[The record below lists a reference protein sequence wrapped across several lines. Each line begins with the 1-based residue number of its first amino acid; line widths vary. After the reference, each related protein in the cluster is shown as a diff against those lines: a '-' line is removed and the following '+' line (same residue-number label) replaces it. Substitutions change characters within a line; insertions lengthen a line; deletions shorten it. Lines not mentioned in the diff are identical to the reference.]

1 MPKEVIQIIHIIWNY
16 KKVITLLMLIVILVF
31 ASSCGNKETEN
42 LSNDKTE
49 ARIEKTSASEE
60 LENEAETQPEEEI
73 REAAPEAGSN
83 QTVAVRYGE
92 AFSECVLS
100 VSGDILYNYGSVSEE
115 NKFYIAEMPEEG
127 QPLSWNCIELPDH
140 MAIRQLT
147 IDYQGKFHILLMEM
161 GKVMTDGMEFN
172 VPTYEVSY
180 IWTINREGE
189 VERKL
194 DVSDLFAREQR
205 SPTCFVTD
213 LDGNFYFDEEGDIL
227 RLEPNSGVTMR
238 WSCNSDRIEAIGRGK
253 SGKMYCIYEDYQGAD
268 ILELLEEDG
277 IAGMCILLPNYDCKY
292 SSMSAGS
299 DAELLIVN
307 IEGGVSAYADGAHTV
322 EQRISKEDMPASG
335 EEAHIHEILSDGR
348 LWMRVYDKETKGCT
362 FYYIPTVDG
371 GEK

>member
-1 MPKEVIQIIHIIWNY
+1 M
-16 KKVITLLMLIVILVF
+16 LMLTAMLVF
-31 ASSCGNKETEN
+31 VSSCGNKEAEN
-42 LSNDKTE
+42 LMEDKTE
-49 ARIEKTSASEE
+49 TETEDSSVSEE
-60 LENEAETQPEEEI
+60 LEDEEETQLEEKI
-73 REAAPEAGSN
+73 LEAVPEAGSN

-92 AFSECVLS
+92 AFSDCVLS
-100 VSGDILYNYGSVSEE
+100 ERGDMLYDYGSTPGDNSL
-115 NKFYIAEMPEEG
+115 YIAEMPEEG
-127 QPLSWNCIELPDH
+127 QQLSWSCIELPDH

-147 IDYQGKFHILLMEM
+147 IDHQGKFHILVMEVEKIIRN
-161 GKVMTDGMEFN
+161 GYELN

-180 IWTINREGE
+180 IWTVNREGE

-194 DVSDLFAREQR
+194 DVSDIFAREQR

-213 LDGNFYFDEEGDIL
+213 LDGNYYFDEEGDIL
-227 RLEPNSGVTMR
+227 RLDPDSGVTMR
-238 WSCNSDRIEAIGRGK
+238 WSCNSSGMIEAIGCGK
-253 SGKMYCIYEDYQGAD
+253 SGKMYCIYEDYQGGD

-277 IAGMCILLPNYDCKY
+277 IAGMCISLPNFYCKY

-299 DAELLIVN
+299 DTELLIVN

-335 EEAHIHEILSDGR
+335 EEAHVHRILSDGR

-362 FYYIPTVDG
+362 FYYIPTVEG

>member
-1 MPKEVIQIIHIIWNY
+1 M
-16 KKVITLLMLIVILVF
+16 LMLTAMLVF

-42 LSNDKTE
+42 LVDDKTE
-49 ARIEKTSASEE
+49 ASPVSEE
-60 LENEAETQPEEEI
+60 LEDEAETQPEEEM

-92 AFSECVLS
+92 AFSDCVLS
-100 VSGDILYNYGSVSEE
+100 VSGDMLRKYGSASEE
-115 NKFYIAEMPEEG
+115 NSFYTAEMPEEG

-140 MAIRQLT
+140 MAIRKT
-147 IDYQGKFHILLMEM
+147 TTDHQGKFHILLMEM

-194 DVSDLFAREQR
+194 DVSDIFAREQR
-205 SPTCFVTD
+205 SPNCFVTD
-213 LDGNFYFDEEGDIL
+213 MDGNFYFDKEGDIL
-227 RLEPNSGVTMR
+227 RLDPDSGVTMR

-277 IAGMCILLPNYDCKY
+277 IAGMCISLPNYYCKY

-299 DAELLIVN
+299 DTELLIVN
-307 IEGGVSAYADGAHTV
+307 IESGVSAYADGAHTV
-322 EQRISKEDMPASG
+322 EQRIAKEDMPASG
-335 EEAHIHEILSDGR
+335 EEAHAHEILSDGR
-348 LWMRVYDKETKGCT
+348 LWIRVYDKETKGCT
-362 FYYIPTVDG
+362 FYYIPTIAG
-371 GEK
+371 GENK